1 MGVKDQVIVS
11 SAHLAQGTGAA
22 LSEVEYGIII
32 ASNAM
37 QNWIVRCMIAAG
49 GPEKVTY
56 TDSLVLHNVYHR
68 NRPKRL
74 ADICFTLNIEDSHTV
89 AYALRKLHKLDLL
102 QVEKRGKESFYRVSK
117 QGGRICE
124 KYAEIRQQCLVE
136 ALGDIYNDNQDLHE
150 VARLLRTLSGLY
162 DQAGR
167 AATSL

>member
-1 MGVKDQVIVS
+1 MVLQDNAIVS
-11 SAHLAQGTGAA
+11 SAHLAQGSGAV

-37 QNWIVRCMIAAG
+37 QNWIVRCMVAAG

-56 TDSLVLHNVYHR
+56 TDALVLHNIYHR
-68 NRPKRL
+68 NRAKRL

-89 AYALRKLHKLDLL
+89 GYALRKLHKLNLIK
-102 QVEKRGKESFYRVSK
+102 VEKRGKESFYQVSR
-117 QGGRICE
+117 QGRGICE
-124 KYAEIRQQCLVE
+124 RYAEIRQQCLVE
-136 ALGDIYNDNQDLHE
+136 ALGDICNDNQDLHE
-150 VARLLRTLSGLY
+150 IARLLRTLSGLY

>member
-1 MGVKDQVIVS
+1 VSSKDQSIVS
-11 SAHLAQGTGAA
+11 SSHLAQGVGGV

-37 QNWIVRCMIAAG
+37 QNWIVRCMVAAG

-68 NRPKRL
+68 NRAKRL

-89 AYALRKLHKLDLL
+89 AYALRKLHKLALIE
-102 QVEKRGKESFYRVSK
+102 VEKRGKESFYQVSK
-117 QGGRICE
+117 QGRKICE
-124 KYAEIRQQCLVE
+124 RYAEIRQQCLVE
-136 ALGDIYNDNQDLHE
+136 ALGDLCNDNQDLHE